1 MVARGQSND
10 GYRLVHNLSAT
21 GRHPAPPG
29 FVEFMPEMAPCGD
42 IYSSPWAIRWY
53 YSSDMGW
60 DAVEVKVNVASE
72 DIPAAIEQLGMKDK
86 SSMRV
91 WFYED
96 LTPGIQALPLLHA
109 GVILRA
115 RVREDG
121 TVESTLKL
129 RPCRLSQ
136 LTADWSSG
144 VTEGDLEYTVEE
156 DRSST
161 TRAIAASCT
170 VSHPVG
176 PSPTEPPYPIDEL
189 LTDRQRD
196 FLQTCGSVRINP
208 RTLDPLGP
216 IEATRWKKLS
226 GSAVPDLKP
235 RAERWLVRGTPY
247 LEISVRTTPETAAA
261 SASRLA
267 QLLAEHNLREDDSQ
281 ESKTSRVL
289 SALTPPA
296 P

>member
-1 MVARGQSND
+1 
-10 GYRLVHNLSAT
+10 
-21 GRHPAPPG
+21 
-29 FVEFMPEMAPCGD
+29 MPEVAPRGH
-42 IYSSPWAIRWY
+42 IYSSPWIIQSY
-53 YSSDMGW
+53 YCPHMGW
-60 DAVEVKVNVASE
+60 DSVEVKVNVASE
-72 DIPAAIEQLGMKDK
+72 DIPAAIEQLGMTNH

-96 LTPGIQALPLLHA
+96 LTPGIQPLPLLHA
-109 GVILRA
+109 GVIVRA
-115 RVREDG
+115 RIRQDG

-136 LTADWSSG
+136 LTADWSSA
-144 VTEGDLEYTVEE
+144 VSEGDLEYTVEE

-170 VSHPVG
+170 VSDLGG
-176 PSPTEPPYPIDEL
+176 PLPAEPPYPIDQL

-196 FLQTCGSVRINP
+196 FIRTCGPIRISP
-208 RTLDPLGP
+208 QALDALGP

-226 GSAVPDLKP
+226 SSAVPDLKP

-247 LEISVRTTPETAAA
+247 LEISIRTTPEAAAA
-261 SASRLA
+261 SATRLA

-281 ESKTSRVL
+281 DSKTSRVL
-289 SALTPPA
+289 SAFASPA
-296 P
+296 A